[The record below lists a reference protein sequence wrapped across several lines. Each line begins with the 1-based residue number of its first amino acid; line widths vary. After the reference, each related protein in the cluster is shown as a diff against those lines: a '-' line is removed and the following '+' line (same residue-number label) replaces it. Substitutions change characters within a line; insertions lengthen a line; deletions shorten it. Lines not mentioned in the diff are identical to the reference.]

1 MIKIKK
7 LTENAKIPQKAH
19 DSDAGY
25 DLFSVEEK
33 IIPAHSREA
42 IHTGISIE
50 LPNLNEENREIYVRI
65 APRSGLSVKSG
76 IDVFAGVVDR
86 GYTGELIICLYNSS
100 KEDFKINIG
109 DKIAQMIPTIIYNS
123 ELEEVTDINEST
135 RGDKG
140 FGSSG
145 K

>member
-7 LTENAKIPQKAH
+7 LTENAKTPQKAH

-123 ELEEVTDINEST
+123 KLEEVTDINEST

>member
-7 LTENAKIPQKAH
+7 LTEKAIIPKKAH

-25 DLFSVEEK
+25 DLFSIEDK
-33 IIPAHSREA
+33 IIPAQSREV

-50 LPNLNEENREIYVRI
+50 IPNIKEENKELYVRI

-86 GYTGELIICLYNSS
+86 GYTGELVVCLFNSS
-100 KEDFKINIG
+100 KEDFKVNVG
-109 DKIAQMIPTIIYNS
+109 DKIAQMIPTIIYSS
-123 ELEEVTDINEST
+123 ELIEVTELNESS
-135 RGDKG
+135 RGEKG
-140 FGSSG
+140 FGSSD

>member
-123 ELEEVTDINEST
+123 KLEEVTDINEST

>member
-7 LTENAKIPQKAH
+7 LTEKAIIPKKAH
-19 DSDAGY
+19 DSDAGW
-25 DLFSVEEK
+25 DLFSIEEK
-33 IIPAHSREA
+33 IIPAQSQEA

-50 LPNLNEENREIYVRI
+50 LPNLNEENRDIYVRI

-100 KEDFKINIG
+100 KKDFKVNIG
-109 DKIAQMIPTIIYNS
+109 DKIAQMIPTIIYKS

-135 RGDKG
+135 RGNNG